1 MIARRTQLQA
11 SSSAQPR
18 KQRGNTLMVGLVML
32 VLMTLMAVSAIN
44 STTSG
49 IQVVGNTQFRQE
61 ANSAAQQAIEAVI
74 SNTNFTT
81 TPPVPAT
88 FNGYLVTF
96 DPPICLSAKATSSSD
111 LAILPVE
118 CIGSASIGTLCYWTT
133 WDITAKVND
142 TKTGANTV
150 IHQGVRVLAGQNAAV
165 ASCGV

>member
-1 MIARRTQLQA
+1 MIARCTPLNMR
-11 SSSAQPR
+11 SH
-18 KQRGNTLMVGLVML
+18 KQRGNTLLVGLVML

-61 ANSAAQQAIEAVI
+61 ANSAAQAAIEGVI
-74 SNTNFTT
+74 SNTNFTV
-81 TPPVPAT
+81 TPPAPAT
-88 FNGYLVTF
+88 IGNYTVTF
-96 DPPICLSAKATSSSD
+96 NPAPICLSAKGTTASD
-111 LAILPVE
+111 LAILPIE
-118 CIGSASIGTLCYWTT
+118 CIGSTSIGTLCYWTT

-142 TKTGANTV
+142 AKTGANTV